1 MARCLLVAFIVC
13 AIVSLAQSCPVNPVN
28 RSCETSILSL
38 KAAVELTNEASVSKQ
53 IQLDTVWW

>member
-13 AIVSLAQSCPVNPVN
+13 AIISLAQSVPVK
-28 RSCETSILSL
+28 RSSKTDISSL

>member
-1 MARCLLVAFIVC
+1 MAICLLVAFVVC
-13 AIVSLAQSCPVNPVN
+13 AIVSLAQSGPVN
-28 RSCETSILSL
+28 RSCETSISTL